1 MKNNKE
7 IQKIATTI
15 FRKINEGKRVY
26 GNRKPLFGVCVQN
39 NELIGFVKGTESGTY
54 QAIRLNYVDF
64 GTEYFSTISK

>member
-1 MKNNKE
+1 MENNKE
-7 IQKIATTI
+7 LQKIAATI

-39 NELIGFVKGTESGTY
+39 NELIGFVKGNESGTY

-64 GTEYFSTISK
+64 GTEYYNINSK